1 MAANV
6 EALGIDRLTVAER
19 LELIE
24 QIWDSLPEQVEAS
37 DVAPWRLGTW
47 PNWPGGERRPKRG
60 LAWGNPG
67 ARCSIGLR
75 TSRDASFRWR
85 DVMARSVMPP
95 ACPVVCDVGC

>member
-37 DVAPWRLGTW
+37 DVAPWHLAELARRRTAAKARPGLGKPWCEVLDRLEAK
-47 PNWPGGERRPKRG
+47 P
-60 LAWGNPG
+60 
-67 ARCSIGLR
+67 
-75 TSRDASFRWR
+75 
-85 DVMARSVMPP
+85 
-95 ACPVVCDVGC
+95 